1 MVEIVE
7 ILHYGSIALVVG
19 LNAIS
24 VGIGEGYVGGAAI
37 EATSIQPESKNE
49 ISRLAILG
57 LALVETA
64 AIIGI
69 SMALILFMGTTTQ
82 EDKTIYLGFAELGI
96 ALAISLS
103 GLAIGIV
110 SAWPAMGACDAIA
123 RQPFTSNKILRF
135 MLITQSMIQTPIIFS
150 FIIAMLIRNQA
161 GSVDT
166 IAESI
171 RMIASGLCVG
181 LGSIGP
187 AIGLAKFGKT
197 ACSSLGVNKNS
208 YNQLFSFTL
217 ISEAIIETP
226 IIFALVIGLFLIT
239 LSAPT
244 LLKSIAMLGAAF
256 CIGLGTLGPG
266 IGSGRSS
273 SEACKQI
280 AKNPE
285 IYSYLSK
292 VSMFAQ
298 GMIDT
303 AAVYAFLISLSLIL
317 FV

>member
-7 ILHYGSIALVVG
+7 ILHYSSIALVVG
-19 LNAIS
+19 VNAVS

-37 EATSIQPESKNE
+37 DATNIQPESKND
-49 ISRLAILG
+49 ISRLSILG

-64 AIIGI
+64 AIIGV
-69 SMALILFMGTTTQ
+69 SMALIMFMGTAQ
-82 EDKTIYLGFAELGI
+82 EDKTIYLGLSELGI

-103 GLAIGIV
+103 GLAIGVV
-110 SAWPAMGACDAIA
+110 SSWPAMGACHAVA

-161 GSVDT
+161 GSINT
-166 IAESI
+166 IANSI

-197 ACSSLGVNKNS
+197 ACSSIGINKKS

-226 IIFALVIGLFLIT
+226 IIFALVVGLLLIT

-256 CIGLGTLGPG
+256 CIGLGTFGPG
-266 IGSGRSS
+266 IGSGKSA

-303 AAVYAFLISLSLIL
+303 TAIYAFLISLSLLL
-317 FV
+317 FI